1 MLGAL
6 GDLPPSHIPMTAMQ
20 TWRRWTLAAC
30 LLTLSAPAMAADPE
44 VHALPVADRA
54 PGERRPLLIF
64 LHGLGGSGAEALAN
78 PELRALAERG
88 RMFLVAPD
96 GFVDREGRRF
106 WNAGPACCN
115 LDGKAVNDVAR
126 LEALIFHWR
135 ERPEIDPER
144 VYIVGFSNGGFMAHR
159 LACFM
164 DDRLAA
170 IVSIGGAGRARE
182 EACGPTTPIAVA
194 EIHGDADPVVA
205 YGGGRIFN
213 DHALDPH
220 PSSRDTFH
228 DWAERLGCLSQV
240 GKNGKNGKAGKTGA
254 ARHDRRSRPA
264 AAGRGNDDRELRQL
278 PARCCRALDRPRR
291 RAPGDDPRADE
302 AGGRLPGRQSQ
313 GAEGRGGGI
322 TRREDGGPQE
332 AKVRPADSQPRIAHG
347 SARGPACQLL
357 WRPSQ

>member
-1 MLGAL
+1 M
-6 GDLPPSHIPMTAMQ
+6 
-20 TWRRWTLAAC
+20 
-30 LLTLSAPAMAADPE
+30 
-44 VHALPVADRA
+44 
-54 PGERRPLLIF
+54 
-64 LHGLGGSGAEALAN
+64 
-78 PELRALAERG
+78 
-88 RMFLVAPD
+88 
-96 GFVDREGRRF
+96 
-106 WNAGPACCN
+106 
-115 LDGKAVNDVAR
+115 AR

-144 VYIVGFSNGGFMAHR
+144 VYVVGFSNGGFMAHR

-240 GKNGKNGKAGKTGA
+240 GKTGNPGRPGRTSRPPISTRGCRAPETTIESYANCPLGTAELWTVHGGGHQVMTPALMKRVGDFLAANPKGPRGA
-254 ARHDRRSRPA
+254 A
-264 AAGRGNDDRELRQL
+264 
-278 PARCCRALDRPRR
+278 
-291 RAPGDDPRADE
+291 
-302 AGGRLPGRQSQ
+302 
-313 GAEGRGGGI
+313 EG
-322 TRREDGGPQE
+322 
-332 AKVRPADSQPRIAHG
+332 
-347 SARGPACQLL
+347 
-357 WRPSQ
+357 